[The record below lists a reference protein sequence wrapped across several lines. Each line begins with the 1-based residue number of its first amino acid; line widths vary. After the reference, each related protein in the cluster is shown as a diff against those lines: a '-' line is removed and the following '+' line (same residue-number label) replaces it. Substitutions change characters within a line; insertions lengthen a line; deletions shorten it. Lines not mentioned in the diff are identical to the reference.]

1 MSRRKAFAIRKPC
14 GRIARSDSASSEL
27 MPPTELRRLLDAAK
41 VGLRDS
47 AWATEIGRL
56 HLVGKVS
63 ATQFAA
69 AKKWEQIVSN
79 YSVACQSPRAPITK
93 SLDPHGGQPADPDSE
108 AGTRE
113 VRRHERATVAYLDG
127 LNALRLAGS
136 AAEHAI
142 ESICIRDSAP
152 VGLAELN
159 ALRTGLQSLASHWSA
174 RRKATAQR

>member
-1 MSRRKAFAIRKPC
+1 MSRRKTFAIRKPC

-41 VGLRDS
+41 VGIRDPM
-47 AWATEIGRL
+47 WATEAGRL
-56 HLVGKVS
+56 HLTGKIS
-63 ATQFAA
+63 ALQFTA
-69 AKKWEQIVSN
+69 AKKWAQIIAN
-79 YSVACQSPRAPITK
+79 YSIACQSPRPPTTV
-93 SLDPHGGQPADPDSE
+93 SFDPSGGQSADPDSE

-113 VRRHERATVAYLDG
+113 ARRHERASAAYLDG
-127 LNALRLAGS
+127 RNALRLAGA
-136 AAEHAI
+136 AAESAI
-142 ESICIRDSAP
+142 DSVCIRDQAP